1 MERLDHVVDRLM
13 ASARYRPAVP
23 YLAFWGW
30 ADMVGATL
38 ARHTRPWKVS
48 GHTLVVAA
56 TSGPWASELFMLR
69 DELLSRLSDR
79 LGKGVVTELRVVARA
94 QLPPEE
100 DPTEA
105 WPELRSERVPEEDP
119 VQPDAAARDLDQLL
133 VSLVER
139 AVGKGGG
146 QQSGEDGE

>member
-1 MERLDHVVDRLM
+1 MERLDHVVNNLL

-30 ADMVGATL
+30 AEMVGTTL

-69 DELLSRLSDR
+69 QELLTRLADR
-79 LGKGVVTELRVVARA
+79 LGKGVVTDLRIVARS
-94 QLPPEE
+94 QLPPQE
-100 DPTEA
+100 DPTET
-105 WPELRSERVPEEDP
+105 WPELRSGPVAEPEPEKAE
-119 VQPDAAARDLDQLL
+119 AAAKDLDQLL
-133 VSLVER
+133 RFLVER
-139 AVGKGGG
+139 AVSKGGG
-146 QQSGEDGE
+146 QTSGEDGE